1 MTARATSGDQPSH
14 EAIWAPTVPET
25 ATQRAQKR
33 GDGTATSD
41 GTPRRRRDR
50 PELVVIFWR
59 DLPAQVNA
67 QRGRERRQVLLP
79 PRFQRA
85 IDRAKR
91 KARIA
96 TAHAD
101 VAQWRRESRPCSP
114 DLAAEAAA
122 EAARLEAAYPA
133 ERLGAIAGAGGVEPS
148 REDA

>member
-1 MTARATSGDQPSH
+1 MTGRPTSRDQPCH
-14 EAIWAPTVPET
+14 EAIWAPNVPET
-25 ATQRAQKR
+25 ATQRAQTC
-33 GDGTATSD
+33 GDGTSTSD
-41 GTPRRRRDR
+41 GGPRRRRDR
-50 PELVVIFWR
+50 PELVVIYWR

-67 QRGRERRQVLLP
+67 QRGRERQQVLLP

-85 IDRAKR
+85 IERAKR
-91 KARIA
+91 KARIV

-122 EAARLEAAYPA
+122 EAARLEAAYPT
-133 ERLGAIAGAGGVEPS
+133 ERLGAIAGAGGVEPP